1 MSPRRPVA
9 DRKPEAFTTE
19 DARRLLQPLTRFR
32 HVGIAVSG
40 GSDSV
45 GLMLLAARAGLAT
58 RSTVLTVDHGLRAQS
73 GEEAARVAVWARDL
87 GFRAAI
93 LRWEDP
99 KPRTGVQEHA
109 RAARYR
115 LMAEWCA
122 RHGSEAVATAHTLDD
137 QAETLLMR
145 LARGS
150 GVDGLSAM
158 PAMTM
163 RHGIRI
169 LRPLLG
175 IERRRLARFVAR
187 ESHAFISDPSNENPA
202 FERVRIRKAGA
213 ALGELGLRPPALA
226 LAARRLQ
233 RARAALESATD
244 QLQAKTV
251 TVAPEMYATVDAAA
265 FSQAPEELRIR
276 LLSRLLAAMGGTSET
291 PDLAQVERAAQW
303 LGEDEGRARTL
314 GGCRIHRRSTVFLVG
329 REGGRMGDDH
339 DAHRHRR
346 DGALRRAVPRPCEAG
361 AGRRAHGR
369 AARQGKGQGN
379 RAAAGAAGLRLRNA
393 AGPLSRRGS
402 RGGPAVR
409 LWAGGAGSRSFGRSH
424 AIHRLSVRI
433 SLRFSQLGN
442 GPPATYVT
450 LTKAGVGFSTTSP

>member
-9 DRKPEAFTTE
+9 DRTSEAFTPE
-19 DARRLLQPLTRFR
+19 DARRLLEPLTRFR

-45 GLMLLAARAGLAT
+45 GLMLLAARAGLAA

-73 GEEAARVAVWARDL
+73 GEEAGRVAAWARDL
-87 GFRAAI
+87 GFQAAI
-93 LRWEDP
+93 LRWVGP

-158 PAMTM
+158 AAMTM

-175 IERRRLARFVAR
+175 VERRRLARFVAG

-202 FERVRIRKAGA
+202 FERVRIRKAGTALA
-213 ALGELGLRPPALA
+213 ALGLKPATLA

-233 RARAALESATD
+233 RARTALDSATD
-244 QLQAKTV
+244 QLQATAV
-251 TVAPEMYATVDAAA
+251 SVAPEMYATVDATV
-265 FSQAPEELRIR
+265 FGRAPEEIRIR
-276 LLSRLLAAMGGTSET
+276 LLGRLLAAMGGASEA
-291 PDLAQVERAAQW
+291 PDLAQIERAAQW
-303 LGEDEGRARTL
+303 LAKNEGRARTL
-314 GGCRIHRRSTVFLVG
+314 GGCRIHRRSAVFLVG
-329 REGGRMGDDH
+329 REGGRMGDDSMPI
-339 DAHRHRR
+339 AAGETVLF
-346 DGALRRAVPRPCEAG
+346 DGRFLVHVKRGPAGGLTIGRLGRGKNRGIARPPALPAFVFETLPALFHGDTVAAVP
-361 AGRRAHGR
+361 
-369 AARQGKGQGN
+369 
-379 RAAAGAAGLRLRNA
+379 
-393 AGPLSRRGS
+393 
-402 RGGPAVR
+402 
-409 LWAGGAGSRSFGRSH
+409 
-424 AIHRLSVRI
+424 
-433 SLRFSQLGN
+433 QLGYGRE
-442 GPPATYVT
+442 GPEAAVLAEVTPSIALASEFLYDSANLATERP
-450 LTKAGVGFSTTSP
+450 LLMLH

>member
-73 GEEAARVAVWARDL
+73 GEEAARVAAWARDL

-175 IERRRLARFVAR
+175 IERRRLARFVAG

-233 RARAALESATD
+233 RARTALESATD
-244 QLQAKTV
+244 KLQATTV

-265 FSQAPEELRIR
+265 FGQAPEELRIR

-303 LGEDEGRARTL
+303 LAEDEGRARTL

-329 REGGRMGDDH
+329 REGGRMGDDTMPI
-339 DAHRHRR
+339 AAGETVLF
-346 DGALRRAVPRPCEAG
+346 DGRFLVHVKRGPAGGLTVGRLGKERGRGIARPPALPAFVFETLPALFHGGAVAAVP
-361 AGRRAHGR
+361 
-369 AARQGKGQGN
+369 
-379 RAAAGAAGLRLRNA
+379 
-393 AGPLSRRGS
+393 
-402 RGGPAVR
+402 
-409 LWAGGAGSRSFGRSH
+409 
-424 AIHRLSVRI
+424 
-433 SLRFSQLGN
+433 QLGYGRE
-442 GPPATYVT
+442 GPEAAVLAEVTPSIALASEFLYDSANLATDRP
-450 LTKAGVGFSTTSP
+450 LLMLH